1 MDWLH
6 QIEDR
11 AKERTSLDGGG
22 LIVICRC
29 ALFFAPLVKWAAW
42 AGLIYGAWTIFK
54 KEKED

>member
-11 AKERTSLDGGG
+11 AKERTSLDGGV
-22 LIVICRC
+22 LIVICLC
-29 ALFFAPLVKWAAW
+29 VLFFAPLVKWAAW

-54 KEKED
+54 KEK